1 MYVYFFLIVL
11 VIPFYL
17 YHYTIVYPEKGSLM
31 QGDFHLFSEE

>member
-11 VIPFYL
+11 VIPFYP
-17 YHYTIVYPEKGSLM
+17 YHYTVYHEKSSLM